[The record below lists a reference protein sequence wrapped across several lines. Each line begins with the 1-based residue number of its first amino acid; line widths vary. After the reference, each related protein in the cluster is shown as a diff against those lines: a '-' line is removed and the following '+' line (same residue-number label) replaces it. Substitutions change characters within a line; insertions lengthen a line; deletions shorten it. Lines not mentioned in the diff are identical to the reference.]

1 MPESTGPASTTPALR
16 NPARRDQILS
26 AAMKCFREN
35 GFHASS
41 MAELAKQAGMSV
53 GHIYHYF
60 ENKDAIIEA
69 IVDRDMEEVL
79 SVLDVFARAENVV
92 AAMMDHL
99 EEAVDLHLDHDR
111 AALRLEVLAEA
122 ARNPRIAA
130 KLHAADADA
139 RDRFVQVLSKQLAHL
154 GPQGIADRV
163 EAISATFQGLTI
175 RALHNPRLDREA
187 FVRTTRLVL
196 RELLASATTSRPAAT
211 PESAPQGAES
221 R

>member
-1 MPESTGPASTTPALR
+1 
-16 NPARRDQILS
+16 
-26 AAMKCFREN
+26 
-35 GFHASS
+35 
-41 MAELAKQAGMSV
+41 
-53 GHIYHYF
+53 
-60 ENKDAIIEA
+60 
-69 IVDRDMEEVL
+69 MEEVL